1 MSAELM
7 PAREEET
14 IMSRYGGEFD
24 YVGLHA
30 FVFIDH
36 IDPDLRATEVVDRL
50 FHLRSDN
57 GRVLWASTFVGDYLA
72 FAHVQVGDKDDD
84 KNLGRLQDFIDDDL
98 WSAGVHC
105 KWATEI
111 TKPGKVGIKRDTPEI
126 IALVGIETEQGR
138 AEEVRD
144 RLQGEFPKGE
154 PGVAGFK
161 GASVVL
167 GHLDVV
173 LQVRGDTFDD
183 VVQNILGIQGFDG
196 ILSTST
202 AIADGTRGPFA
213 EKKRSKKSS
222 KKGAKKAS

>member
-1 MSAELM
+1 LPE
-7 PAREEET
+7 EEET
-14 IMSRYGGEFD
+14 TVSRFGGEFD
-24 YVGLHA
+24 YIGLHA

-36 IDPDLRATEVVDRL
+36 IDPDLRPTEVVDHL
-50 FHLRSDN
+50 FHLNSNN

-84 KNLGRLQDFIDDDL
+84 KDLGRLQDFIDDDL
-98 WSAGVHC
+98 WNEGVHC
-105 KWATEI
+105 KWVTEV
-111 TKPGKVGIKRDTPEI
+111 PQANRVGIKRDTPEI
-126 IALVGIETEQGR
+126 VALVGIKTEQGR
-138 AEEVRD
+138 AEEVRG
-144 RLQGEFPKGE
+144 RLQGDFPQGE

-173 LQVRGDTFDD
+173 LQLRGDSFDD

-202 AIADGTRGPFA
+202 AIADGRRGPFA
-213 EKKRSKKSS
+213 EKKGSKKSS
-222 KKGAKKAS
+222 KKGAKKGS